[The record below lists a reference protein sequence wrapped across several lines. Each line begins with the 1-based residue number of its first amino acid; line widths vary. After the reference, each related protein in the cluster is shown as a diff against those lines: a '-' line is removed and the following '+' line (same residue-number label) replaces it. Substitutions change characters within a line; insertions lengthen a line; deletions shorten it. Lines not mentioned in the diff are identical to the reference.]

1 MLSYQPGIFKSLI
14 LHSEFVMMNDIAI
27 KFRGDEKQ
35 INKDYKDYNMSIFIT
50 SKDTDVKLKYNKTR
64 IQLEKV
70 EIFIHKD
77 YYQKEERLQQ
87 ILQSQLLN
95 QYIDFLLTITLF

>member
-1 MLSYQPGIFKSLI
+1 
-14 LHSEFVMMNDIAI
+14 MNDIAI

-50 SKDTDVKLKYNKTR
+50 SKDTDVKLKYNQTR

-70 EIFIHKD
+70 KIFIRKD